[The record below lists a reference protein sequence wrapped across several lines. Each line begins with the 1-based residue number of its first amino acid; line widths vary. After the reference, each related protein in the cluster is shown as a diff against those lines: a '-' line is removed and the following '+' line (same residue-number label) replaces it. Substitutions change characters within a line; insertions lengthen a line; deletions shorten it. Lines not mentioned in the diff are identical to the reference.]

1 MLRVLS
7 ILLRGFYFNEFPE
20 SHLKIKKWER
30 MRRNES
36 SGLTQVR
43 LSGTVTVKTLTFQ
56 ETNLG
61 LSFCQF
67 QRSFG
72 KIFGKY
78 LASDEST
85 RSFKVNGLRT
95 EIKPIASLFARLT
108 LKIKNCALYQWRNL
122 IFLSKPFT
130 AFASLDIIV
139 YFLGPFMSNKLW
151 VIINDTS
158 GSLQ

>member
-1 MLRVLS
+1 MLPNKHFAKYKIAEWFFAEKSCGMHYTPSALLRVLS

-61 LSFCQF
+61 
-67 QRSFG
+67 
-72 KIFGKY
+72 
-78 LASDEST
+78 
-85 RSFKVNGLRT
+85 
-95 EIKPIASLFARLT
+95 
-108 LKIKNCALYQWRNL
+108 
-122 IFLSKPFT
+122 
-130 AFASLDIIV
+130 
-139 YFLGPFMSNKLW
+139 
-151 VIINDTS
+151 
-158 GSLQ
+158 